1 MCPASLT
8 YDMWGDGTRRWY
20 TFILNRGV
28 RNGSGTVAFPP
39 LAGLLVTLVVV
50 ALVAPAE
57 GRAAAEDGR
66 LDMAGRFAGVRLGAV
81 LLEVVLL
88 GVVLVLRLGVARLGV
103 VFFGVVFL
111 GVVLLGVV
119 RLEVAR
125 LGVVRRVAVRLDV
138 LRLGVVRLGV
148 ARLEVARRVAVRL
161 DVARL
166 DVLRLGVARPDAVR
180 LEVARLG
187 VARRVAV
194 RLDAV
199 LPPVL
204 DAALDVVLD
213 VLEAVPDPVFE
224 PVFDV
229 ALDPVRDVVLLGD
242 VLVLV
247 VLACAMPTDPPAQVP
262 HRRPAFQI
270 NAACRTFRAQ
280 DQKGRSGPTLSLVRA
295 ALQTTP
301 DLLVTEGRYR
311 RPDRAVSTRHAAE
324 GPPSRR
330 AG

>member
-20 TFILNRGV
+20 TLILNRGV

-57 GRAAAEDGR
+57 VRAAVEDGR
-66 LDMAGRFAGVRLGAV
+66 LSVAERFAGVRLGAV

-88 GVVLVLRLGVARLGV
+88 EVVLLGVVLVLRRGVARLGV
-103 VFFGVVFL
+103 AFL
-111 GVVLLGVV
+111 GVAFGV
-119 RLEVAR
+119 
-125 LGVVRRVAVRLDV
+125 VRLDV
-138 LRLGVVRLGV
+138 LRLV
-148 ARLEVARRVAVRL
+148 
-161 DVARL
+161 
-166 DVLRLGVARPDAVR
+166 AVR
-180 LEVARLG
+180 LEVARLDVLALG
-187 VARRVAV
+187 VARPDVA

-204 DAALDVVLD
+204 DAALDVVPD
-213 VLEAVPDPVFE
+213 VLDAVPDPVFE
-224 PVFDV
+224 PVLDV

-311 RPDRAVSTRHAAE
+311 PPDRAVSTRHAAE